1 MLLLFLLCYLLDLH
15 SPTLASSA
23 DVVFNEIAS
32 ASGNLTALRHEIAP
46 CWVSSLNFRSTSDI
60 LWSCIVT
67 LVACV
72 YTAVHLN
79 VPPIHETKWQ
89 FVWRKARWVA
99 MALFAPEIVLYTAYS
114 QYVEARDLVKELNRI
129 RFGEENG
136 SSDDTEKGISS
147 ANGPRSGA
155 GALDATER
163 YGLRYGFFIVMGG
176 CITRDVEKEL
186 ERSTHQCDYYSQRRH
201 RPGSRGLVH

>member
-1 MLLLFLLCYLLDLH
+1 
-15 SPTLASSA
+15 
-23 DVVFNEIAS
+23 
-32 ASGNLTALRHEIAP
+32 
-46 CWVSSLNFRSTSDI
+46 
-60 LWSCIVT
+60 
-67 LVACV
+67 
-72 YTAVHLN
+72 
-79 VPPIHETKWQ
+79 
-89 FVWRKARWVA
+89 

-176 CITRDVEKEL
+176 CITRDVENLSDQHTNTTITPKGAIALAREGL
-186 ERSTHQCDYYSQRRH
+186 FIDISPETISDKSKANLIGKSLVCTQALWFAVQCIARAISSY
-201 RPGSRGLVH
+201 PLVLIEVHTMVHVVCAITMYMLWWEVSNDN